1 MQQSN
6 GAKLFHTDDPRSTV
20 IGIIEVDPADDR
32 QSILTALLTQEKV
45 GRKQI
50 ALSIP
55 NANSAFRRATDFAR
69 LEHILAN
76 IQAQVV
82 FIIAQDSPIAKFAR
96 QHQLSTFATF
106 EQYAQYVQKFL
117 GQPVPADV
125 AVPAEQDVTQPLATG
140 VPTEVSPVPSTPPAQ
155 TTPPPP
161 VLPATPAVVAE
172 PAQPVVP
179 ATTAMESKKTDA
191 VAGARKGEPSSAS
204 PLPHAE
210 PARTRSKPV
219 PAGSPP
225 PSPVPLLLPAPSMRP
240 VFVPASPALR
250 RSPVNPARKRFNWAA
265 LLLLLLIVLLLGVTV
280 LSVFLGLGPL
290 APFFPGDSATI
301 TITPSS
307 VNLKQVYDIQAIP
320 NLETPDLQHRQV
332 AAHFLAAPALSQ
344 SMQVNASGQGSRP
357 ATTASGILTFYNA
370 SLQPR
375 TIPAGTIL
383 VDANGIQITTN
394 QTVTVAAAQSP
405 LEGSQDVSAHAV
417 VAGASGNIAALDF
430 NVVHCCAIPDITARN
445 AEAFTGGQDPQ
456 KFSYV
461 QQSDI
466 DQAANSLRQ
475 TLEPK
480 GRQKLQGL
488 ILQTDQLVGTPQC
501 VPTVSA
507 DHQARDEAPT
517 VTVTVTMQC
526 IGEVF
531 NQSDARDM
539 ATTLLA
545 TDAVRVPGPNY
556 TIHGQIATAI
566 VSSKLVDKKAGTI
579 ALQVQ
584 AQGEWTYQFHG
595 DWQGAF
601 ASLIKDKGIYEAT
614 MILEKQFG
622 VRQASITVSGLMHNT
637 LPADSQRI
645 RFVVADPT

>member
-1 MQQSN
+1 
-6 GAKLFHTDDPRSTV
+6 V

-32 QSILTALLTQEKV
+32 QSILTAILTQEKV

-50 ALSIP
+50 AISIP
-55 NANSAFRRATDFAR
+55 NANSAFRRVADFAR
-69 LEHILAN
+69 LERVLEDIR
-76 IQAQVV
+76 AQLI
-82 FIIAQDSPIAKFAR
+82 FIVPQDSAITKFAR

-106 EQYAQYVQKFL
+106 EQYAHYVQKFL
-117 GQPVPADV
+117 SQPVADTV
-125 AVPAEQDVTQPLATG
+125 AVPIEQDVTQPLAQGT
-140 VPTEVSPVPSTPPAQ
+140 PTEASPIPSTPPAQ
-155 TTPPPP
+155 VTPQPS
-161 VLPATPAVVAE
+161 VLPATPVVATGA
-172 PAQPVVP
+172 AQPVP
-179 ATTAMESKKTDA
+179 AATPTESKKSDA
-191 VAGARKGEPSSAS
+191 TADVRKSEAPSPQVEPS
-204 PLPHAE
+204 
-210 PARTRSKPV
+210 RTRSKPV
-219 PAGSPP
+219 PTGSPP
-225 PSPVPLLLPAPSMRP
+225 PSPVPLLLPAPSVRP
-240 VFVPASPALR
+240 VFVPSSPALR
-250 RSPVNPARKRFNWAA
+250 RSPVHPVRKRFNWPA
-265 LLLLLLIVLLLGVTV
+265 LLLLLLIVLLLGVTI

-301 TITPSS
+301 TITPISI
-307 VNLKQVYDIQAIP
+307 NLKQVYSIQAIP

-332 AAHFLAAPALSQ
+332 SAHFLAAPALSQ

-357 ATTASGILTFYNA
+357 ATTAGGVLTFYNA

-375 TIPAGTIL
+375 TIPAGTVL
-383 VDANGIQITTN
+383 VDTNGVQIITN
-394 QTVTVAAAQSP
+394 QTITVAAAQLP

-430 NVVHCCAIPDITARN
+430 NIVHCCAIPDITVRN
-445 AEAFTGGQDPQ
+445 AGAFTGGQDPQ

-466 DQAANSLRQ
+466 DQAANSLQQ
-475 TLEPK
+475 TIEPK

-507 DHQARDEAPT
+507 DHQARDEAT
-517 VTVTVTMQC
+517 AVTVTVTMQC
-526 IGEVF
+526 VGEVF

-545 TDAVRVPGPNY
+545 TDAARVPGPNY
-556 TIHGQIATAI
+556 TIHGQIATVI
-566 VSSKLVDKKAGTI
+566 VTGKLVDKKSGTI

-601 ASLIKDKGIYEAT
+601 ATLIKDKGIYEAT
-614 MILEKQFG
+614 TSLEKQFG
-622 VRQASITVSGLMHNT
+622 VKHASIVVTGLMHNT
-637 LPADSQRI
+637 LPADPQHI
-645 RFVVADPT
+645 RFVVADPA